1 MTKLRDERAH
11 FYNLVGTANLLEPET
26 ELVMLETAKLGK
38 KARGQKARLG
48 SAAGGGGGA
57 GGRMGE
63 ESVELRTETRRL
75 EREVSGKVSN
85 SYSDFRG
92 LMRGERL
99 VFNLESFNLES
110 SRPPTRRL

>member
-1 MTKLRDERAH
+1 MTNLSDERAH

-48 SAAGGGGGA
+48 SAAGGGDGGR
-57 GGRMGE
+57 GRMGE

-75 EREVSGKVSN
+75 EREVSGKKNTN

-92 LMRGERL
+92 LTGERL
-99 VFNLESFNLES
+99 PFNLES
-110 SRPPTRRL
+110 SRLPTRRL